1 MKRISYIIAA
11 LLLLSSCEDFL
22 SFDPLTQ
29 KTDAIFPQTAED
41 AKQMITGIYT
51 TMSNEQQLCDMSY
64 HFVMEIASDEKL
76 GGGGNNDLKAQ
87 AYEGFMYS
95 DPNMLSHNWE
105 TTYEGIHRAN
115 FAIEKLP
122 GMDETILPP
131 ARNNQYLGEAL
142 FLRAFFYYR
151 LVTLYGS
158 VPLKL
163 TSEPVNMGG
172 AAVDDIYAQIASD
185 LTQAIGLFPDVA
197 YTAVEDG
204 RANRWAAQAMLAR
217 VWLFYTGFYQK
228 DALPLVGGGS
238 VSKQDVID
246 GLEELVLK
254 SGHRLVGDF
263 HELWPYTNSLTI
275 GEYDYIQDYMNET
288 GKDLLYAS
296 DNGARNPESLFA
308 LKFSNFADWDI
319 RRGYANMYQL
329 FFGLRGLQPVQNTW
343 PFAGG
348 WGQGNSIPKQMV
360 DDWLADE
367 PGDIRLGASV
377 LDIEAEL
384 YWEEE
389 VKQEDGSF
397 QTEVRQYAKGEWDFV
412 WESNYWGK
420 KYLGAAYR
428 EKEGDKFIYY
438 NDYSVKM
445 YGNPDNN
452 QLSHADDLIFI
463 RYADVLLMLA
473 ELNEDVQYINAV
485 RERSGLAEV
494 SAYSLEVLQK
504 ERRYELAFEG
514 LRWNDM
520 RRWGADYCKAALESQ
535 VGAPVLNFGAP
546 ATFNGVHPDGYSA
559 RYEET
564 KGFYPIPQAQIDLSD
579 GLLEQVAGYRDG
591 KGLYPG
597 FSQ

>member
-1 MKRISYIIAA
+1 
-11 LLLLSSCEDFL
+11 
-22 SFDPLTQ
+22 
-29 KTDAIFPQTAED
+29 
-41 AKQMITGIYT
+41 MITGIYT

-76 GGGGNNDLKAQ
+76 GGGGNNDLMAQ

-115 FAIEKLP
+115 FAIEMLP

-131 ARNNQYLGEAL
+131 ARNNQYL
-142 FLRAFFYYR
+142 
-151 LVTLYGS
+151 
-158 VPLKL
+158 
-163 TSEPVNMGG
+163 
-172 AAVDDIYAQIASD
+172 
-185 LTQAIGLFPDVA
+185 
-197 YTAVEDG
+197 
-204 RANRWAAQAMLAR
+204 
-217 VWLFYTGFYQK
+217 
-228 DALPLVGGGS
+228 
-238 VSKQDVID
+238 
-246 GLEELVLK
+246 
-254 SGHRLVGDF
+254 
-263 HELWPYTNSLTI
+263 

-367 PGDIRLGASV
+367 PGDLRLGASV

-397 QTEVRQYAKGEWDFV
+397 QTEVRQYAKAQWDFV

-535 VGAPVLNFGAP
+535 VGAPVLNFGTP